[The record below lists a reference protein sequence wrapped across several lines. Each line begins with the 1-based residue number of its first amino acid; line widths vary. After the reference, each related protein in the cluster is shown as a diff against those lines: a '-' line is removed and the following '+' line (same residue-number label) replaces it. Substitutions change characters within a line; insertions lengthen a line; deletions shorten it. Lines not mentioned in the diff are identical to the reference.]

1 MNAVAVSHPDTVS
14 SRSRVDSQAMP
25 RGRLLGAYVTEIR
38 LELLRLTR
46 APVFVIP
53 MVLLPPALYF
63 LFAVVIAGA
72 NPDAKAHSAEVATF
86 FFTGFA
92 TFAVVGPALFG
103 VGCSIAIERDQ
114 GLLRL
119 KRALPAPA
127 GGYLLAK
134 IVMATIF
141 GAAAAGAV
149 GVLALLAGKLT
160 LSVAQVATIIGVLV
174 AGTLP
179 CSALGLFIGTRVSGT
194 AAPGLMNLVYL
205 PMIYLSGLF
214 FPLPTTLQRW
224 SVIWPTRHMYQL
236 ALAAAHL
243 PLPGKLDPR
252 LSLAV
257 LIAMLLVF
265 GGLAIR
271 RLARV
276 G

>member
-1 MNAVAVSHPDTVS
+1 MNAMTVS
-14 SRSRVDSQAMP
+14 RLDAVPSESVMGPRAMSRTRV
-25 RGRLLGAYVTEIR
+25 LHAYLTEIKF
-38 LELLRLTR
+38 ELLRVTR

-53 MVLLPPALYF
+53 MVLLPTALYF
-63 LFAVVIAGA
+63 LFAVLIAGA
-72 NPDAKAHSAEVATF
+72 GADGKPHPEVATF
-86 FFTGFA
+86 LFTGFA
-92 TFAVVGPALFG
+92 TFAVIGPALFG

-119 KRALPAPA
+119 KRAMPAPA

-134 IVMATIF
+134 VVMATIF
-141 GAAAAGAV
+141 GAVSASAVAAV
-149 GVLALLAGKLT
+149 ALLAGRIT
-160 LSVAQVATIIGVLV
+160 LSVPQVATLVAVLV

-194 AAPGLMNLVYL
+194 ASPGVINLIYL
-205 PMIYLSGLF
+205 PMVYLSGLF
-214 FPLPTTLQRW
+214 FPLPKTLQSW

-243 PLPGKLDPR
+243 PVPGRFDPP
-252 LSLAV
+252 LSAAV
-257 LIAMLLVF
+257 LMAIMLVL
-265 GGLAIR
+265 GGLALR

>member
-1 MNAVAVSHPDTVS
+1 MNAVAISHS
-14 SRSRVDSQAMP
+14 NSRTMP
-25 RGRLLGAYVTEIR
+25 GARLLGAYLTEIK
-38 LELLRLTR
+38 LELLRLSR
-46 APVFVIP
+46 APVYVIP
-53 MVLLPPALYF
+53 MVLLPPALYL

-72 NPDAKAHSAEVATF
+72 SPDAKAHPAQVATF

-134 IVMATIF
+134 FVAATIF
-141 GAAAAGAV
+141 AAFAASAV
-149 GVLALLAGKLT
+149 GVLAILAGKLT
-160 LSVAQVATIIGVLV
+160 LSIAQVATIVGVLV

-179 CSALGLFIGTRVSGT
+179 CCALGLFIGTRVSGT

-214 FPLPTTLQRW
+214 FPLPATLQSW

-243 PLPGKLDPR
+243 PLPGKLEPR
-252 LSLAV
+252 ISLVV